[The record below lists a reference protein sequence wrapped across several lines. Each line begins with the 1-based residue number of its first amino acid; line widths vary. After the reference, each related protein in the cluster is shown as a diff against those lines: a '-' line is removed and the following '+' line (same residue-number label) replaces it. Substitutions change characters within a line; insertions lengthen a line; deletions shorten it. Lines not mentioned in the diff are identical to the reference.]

1 MQKLLEGQSIP
12 PPPPPPTGE
21 DKEDD
26 EPKTPRNWFQV
37 IVAFILYLIV
47 LLIGYY
53 FTTKESSVC
62 WWAVA
67 LVAMVCHIALSIVV
81 VNERQLGAVFLLGKP
96 LGDIGSGPHFVFW
109 PFCYIRKGTR
119 NIIQLE
125 IGVLTEEERK
135 KAALLEKSES
145 VYLLEDP
152 FFVNWGGIDSVGDVT
167 EEEKRRFDG
176 NPYGKPMVTSTHLT
190 VRYQVWSYTS
200 LVVNAGGT
208 LEAIELIRNVATAAL
223 IAHAGK
229 SFVGRALANMEK
241 VDDELKVKIE
251 EFVADPNSNAFRK
264 NPKRSWGVNI
274 RKTQITRMGTARR
287 ISEAQADQGKTIYN
301 AQAERF
307 KTEEIAIGLAKA
319 TVLKAGAEKERLE
332 KEGAGRAE
340 AERLLLFAQKKGLE
354 ELANLAKLPE
364 GQLVLQLQA
373 LERGLK
379 EGKVVILPLELSKI
393 VGSLGKIL

>member
-1 MQKLLEGQSIP
+1 MQKLLEGQSTP
-12 PPPPPPTGE
+12 PPPPPPARE

-26 EPKTPRNWFQV
+26 EPKTPRNWSQV
-37 IVAFILYLIV
+37 FVASILYLIV

-53 FTTKESSVC
+53 LTNKESPIC

-67 LVAMVCHIALSIVV
+67 LVAIVCHIALSIVV
-81 VNERQLGAVFLLGKP
+81 VNERQLGAVFLLGKS

-145 VYLLEDP
+145 VFLLEDP
-152 FFVNWGGIDSVGDVT
+152 FFLNWNSVDSVGDAT
-167 EEEKRRFDG
+167 PEEKERFDS

-190 VRYQVWSYTS
+190 IRFQVWSYTN
-200 LVVNAGGT
+200 LIINAGS
-208 LEAIELIRNVATAAL
+208 LPEAIELIRNTAMAAL
-223 IAHAGK
+223 IAHAGR
-229 SFVGRALANMEK
+229 SFVGRAIANMEK
-241 VDDELKVKIE
+241 VDDELKEKIE
-251 EFVADPNSNAFRK
+251 EFVADPNSDAFRK

-307 KTEEIAIGLAKA
+307 KTEEVAAGQARA
-319 TVLKAGAEKERLE
+319 TELKAEAERKRLE